1 MHRWTV
7 SHEMFRFRFY
17 YPPILKKASTKW
29 MLLNGNVLKNGHIYC
44 ISFQFTWSFLLFE
57 ERSDLHAD
65 RFERIPRA
73 LPVHPHNAIICPMLG
88 HIFCIRSSPVV
99 SPIRITRVASVV
111 PPSSSI
117 FSWTLLRRISRY
129 PVWDANNWK
138 EKEHIRY
145 CTTYPCSFQFGH
157 H

>member
-1 MHRWTV
+1 MKCLGSGFIILLFSKKPQRNECYWMGMCSRMDTSTA
-7 SHEMFRFRFY
+7 SHFN
-17 YPPILKKASTKW
+17 L
-29 MLLNGNVLKNGHIYC
+29 
-44 ISFQFTWSFLLFE
+44 QSFLLFE

-99 SPIRITRVASVV
+99 SPIWITRVASVV

-117 FSWTLLRRISRY
+117 FFWTLLRRISRY